1 MLLKVEYEAGVLDL
15 PQLYDNLLVNN
26 PVKGVWHLGFV
37 KLDTIADGSSS
48 PNLEYTP
55 DVVLVLL
62 QNLELLGE
70 VSLETETVSLNDLV
84 WDSVGDSGGRD
95 IPLL

>member
-26 PVKGVWHLGFV
+26 PVKGVWHLGLV

>member
-55 DVVLVLL
+55 DVVRVLL